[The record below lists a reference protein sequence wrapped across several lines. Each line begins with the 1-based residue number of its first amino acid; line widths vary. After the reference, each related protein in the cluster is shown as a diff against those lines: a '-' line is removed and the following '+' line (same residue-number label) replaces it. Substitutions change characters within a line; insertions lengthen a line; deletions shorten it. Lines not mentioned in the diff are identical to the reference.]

1 MIGYLIRRLLQSV
14 VVVLGVTM
22 LVFGMEHLIPGGAG
36 GIARAILGPRANPV
50 TIHTWE
56 KENGYLSPIWYQ
68 YWVWLDHLLHGNLGF
83 SYKLNRSV
91 DSIIANDIPR
101 DLLLVGTSLVLAVVI
116 AVPMGLAQAVKRNQA
131 VDYVGTATSF
141 VLYSMPSYA
150 LGLILVSVFAV
161 GIKLFP
167 SEAPQ
172 GTTVGS
178 MLAHPAGLVLPI
190 ASLTLVTYALFS
202 RYMRSAAIDSLAQD
216 YIKTARAKGLPER
229 LVLWRHLL
237 RNSLVPVTTLVG
249 LSLPAIL
256 TAGLVLE
263 ELFNF
268 QGLGLEFFTAA
279 TTDDFPT
286 MLGITVLVGIA
297 TVLGNLLADITY
309 AVLDPRVRY

>member
-50 TIHTWE
+50 TIHAWE

-101 DLLLVGTSLVLAVVI
+101 DVLLVGTSLVLAVVI
-116 AVPMGLAQAVKRNQA
+116 AVPMGVAQAVKRNQA

-279 TTDDFPT
+279 TT
-286 MLGITVLVGIA
+286 
-297 TVLGNLLADITY
+297 
-309 AVLDPRVRY
+309 

>member
-1 MIGYLIRRLLQSV
+1 MIGYLIRRVLQSV

-116 AVPMGLAQAVKRNQA
+116 AVPMGVAQAVKRNQA